1 MHDADPD
8 DPDEISSDLID
19 VSSIDFRHIDPS
31 GSAMARAL
39 QRIRDEM
46 TNPQDAVA
54 GFQSAM

>member
-8 DPDEISSDLID
+8 DPEEISSDLID
-19 VSSIDFRHIDPS
+19 VSSIDFRHLPS
-31 GSAMARAL
+31 GSAMAWAL

-46 TNPQDAVA
+46 DSPQDAVA